1 MTNLKMIG
9 AVLALSACT
18 SEVSEE
24 SQQVG
29 AQESPLAAEAPKR
42 VIVNFK
48 AGANKAN
55 VLRELKGKE
64 LLAIHG
70 MNASA
75 MELPAQALAA
85 LDKNP
90 AVEFWEE
97 DAPRKMLAQS
107 TPFGIDMV
115 QAPLVWPSA
124 TGANR
129 KICIIDSGLYTAHED
144 HQSGKAITGY
154 PTGWNADKCHHGTH
168 VAGTI
173 AAVNNSVGVVGVLP
187 NGVNLHIIK
196 VFGDDCAWTYS
207 STLADAANRCVSA
220 GANVISMSLG
230 GATKSKTEETAFNN
244 AWSAGLISVA
254 AAGNDGTNRLSYP
267 ASYANVISVGAVDST
282 KTIATFSQFN
292 SAVDVSAPG
301 VGVQSTVGALDL
313 NTLVVGGT
321 TYSGGYVDGAA
332 RSAGVTGT
340 LVNGGLCDSVGAW
353 AGKVVLCQRGTIAF
367 VDKVNNVKA
376 GGGVAAAL
384 YNNVAGGFAGTLGD
398 GVTSTIPAISLS
410 LEDGNAIIAA
420 GGIGQAATAAS
431 SFTEPASGYDF
442 YDGTSM
448 ATPHVSAVAAL
459 VWSYNTSWT
468 NARVRKAL
476 EMTAEDRGTAGRDN
490 YYGYGIVRAKNA
502 LDYAIANP

>member
-1 MTNLKMIG
+1 MKNLKMIG
-9 AVLALSACT
+9 AVLALSACS
-18 SEVSEE
+18 SEMNESE
-24 SQQVG
+24 QVG
-29 AQESPLAAEAPKR
+29 AQKSQLATEATRR

-55 VLRELKGKE
+55 FLRESKGKE

-75 MELPAQALAA
+75 MELPEQALAA

-90 AVEFWEE
+90 SVEFWEE

-107 TPFGIDMV
+107 TPYGIDMV

-154 PTGWNADKCHHGTH
+154 PTGWNTDKCHHGTH

-187 NGVNLHIIK
+187 NGVNLHIVK
-196 VFGDDCAWTYS
+196 VFGDDCAWSYA

-230 GATKSKTEETAFNN
+230 GGTKSRTEETAFNN

-254 AAGNDGTNRLSYP
+254 AAGNDGNNRLSYP
-267 ASYANVISVGAVDST
+267 ASYDSVISVGAVDSA

-292 SAVDVSAPG
+292 AAVDVSAPG

-313 NTLVVGGT
+313 NTLAVGGS
-321 TYSGGYVDGAA
+321 TYTGGYIDGAA
-332 RSAGVTGT
+332 RSAGVTGS
-340 LVNGGLCDSVGAW
+340 LVNGGLCDTVGAW
-353 AGKVVLCQRGTIAF
+353 SGKVVLCQRGTIDF
-367 VDKVNNVKA
+367 NTKVTNVKN
-376 GGGVAAAL
+376 GGGIAAAI
-384 YNNVAGGFAGTLGD
+384 YNNVAGGFAGTLGT
-398 GVTSTIPAISLS
+398 GVTSTIPAVSLS

-420 GGIGQAATAAS
+420 GGIGLSATEAS
-431 SFTEPASGYDF
+431 TKTEPASGYEF

-459 VWSYNTSWT
+459 VWSYNTTWT
-468 NARVRKAL
+468 NTRVRKAL
-476 EMTAEDRGTAGRDN
+476 EQSAEDRGTAGRDN

>member
-1 MTNLKMIG
+1 MKNLKMIG

-18 SEVSEE
+18 SEMNESEQVGTQE
-24 SQQVG
+24 SQ
-29 AQESPLAAEAPKR
+29 LATAATKR

-48 AGANKAN
+48 PGADRAN
-55 VLRELKGKE
+55 FLRETKGKE

-75 MELPAQALAA
+75 LELPEQALAA

-129 KICIIDSGLYTAHED
+129 KVCIIDSGLYAAHED
-144 HQSGKAITGY
+144 HQSGKTITGY
-154 PTGWNADKCHHGTH
+154 PSGWNTDKCHHGTH

-173 AAVNNSVGVVGVLP
+173 AAVNNTAGVVGVLP

-196 VFGDDCAWTYS
+196 VFGDDCSWTYS

-230 GATKSKTEETAFNN
+230 GGAKSRTEETAFNN

-254 AAGNDGTNRLSYP
+254 AAGNDGNNRMSYP
-267 ASYANVISVGAVDST
+267 ASYPSVISVGAVDSA
-282 KTIATFSQFN
+282 KTVATFSQFN
-292 SAVDVSAPG
+292 SEVDVSAPG
-301 VGVQSTVGALDL
+301 VGVLSTVGALDK
-313 NTLVVGGT
+313 NTLAVGGA
-321 TYSGGYVDGAA
+321 TYSGGYITGGA

-353 AGKVVLCQRGTIAF
+353 AGKVVLCQRGSIAF

-376 GGGVAAAL
+376 GGGVAAAI
-384 YNNVAGGFAGTLGD
+384 YNNAAGGFAGTLGD
-398 GVTSTIPAISLS
+398 GVSSTIPAISLS

-420 GGIGQAATAAS
+420 GGIGQSATEAS
-431 SFTEPASGYDF
+431 LFTEPASGYEF

-476 EMTAEDRGTAGRDN
+476 EQTAEDRGTAGRDN